1 MMTRGLP
8 FPAAVLLAVLCAMP
22 ACAQDN
28 DEATLVAMLHEFLAG
43 ASRGDVTA
51 HERFWADEL
60 VYTSSSGSRTDKHQI
75 IEGMRASAGDRPAEP
90 DVIYSARDIVVQ
102 LYDDTAVVAFRLV
115 ATPNGD
121 DSQPAANYLNTGT
134 FLKRDGAWR
143 VIAWQAT
150 IAPVE

>member
-43 ASRGDVTA
+43 ASRGDVAA

-60 VYTSSSGSRTDKHQI
+60 VYTSSSGSRTDKQQI
-75 IEGMRASAGDRPAEP
+75 IEGMRASAGDRP
-90 DVIYSARDIVVQ
+90 S
-102 LYDDTAVVAFRLV
+102 
-115 ATPNGD
+115 
-121 DSQPAANYLNTGT
+121 
-134 FLKRDGAWR
+134 
-143 VIAWQAT
+143 
-150 IAPVE
+150 